1 MFNNT
6 SQKITLFAYIYFLGN
21 LINQGYR
28 DIYQFIQLECSS
40 QFIVSTLLGL
50 LNGLILY
57 FVLSLIIYGFGKIV
71 EYFEML
77 NDRY

>member
-6 SQKITLFAYIYFLGN
+6 SQKIKLFAYIYFFGN

-40 QFIVSTLLGL
+40 QFIVSTLLVL
-50 LNGLILY
+50 LNGHIMYL
-57 FVLSLIIYGFGKIV
+57 VLSLIIYGFGKIEV
-71 EYFEML
+71 YNEMI
-77 NDRY
+77 NDLY

>member
-6 SQKITLFAYIYFLGN
+6 SQKIKLFAYIYFFGN

-50 LNGLILY
+50 LNGL
-57 FVLSLIIYGFGKIV
+57 LSLIIYGFGKIV